1 MSSRDTELSELS
13 FDAARKLVY
22 RGLDELK
29 ARLRAEGWEKR
40 DD

>member
-1 MSSRDTELSELS
+1 VGELCGLS

-29 ARLRAEGWEKR
+29 ARLRAEGWENQ